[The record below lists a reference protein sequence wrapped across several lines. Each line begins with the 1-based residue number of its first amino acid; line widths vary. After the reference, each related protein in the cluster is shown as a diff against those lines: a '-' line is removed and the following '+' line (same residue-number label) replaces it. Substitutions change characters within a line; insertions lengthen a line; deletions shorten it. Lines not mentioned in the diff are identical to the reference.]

1 MCALGSPGYSGEPL
15 GAPRPFAGDDE
26 RDRQQRAQRDAHA
39 GAEQP
44 RLDRVAHQEDAAER
58 QRDGADPDRPLGAEP
73 FLQAHC
79 RRGWPRRCGG
89 FRRGRCGRLGRN
101 GFVRSDRLRVWRRRR
116 FVRDHRLRLRDS
128 APAGRRRGSALLPMP
143 CGGATAPA
151 PAAISLCS
159 SAMKRWSSTR
169 RRLRLP
175 TDITSATMATTG
187 SARIAIPSKTKKPSI
202 SRPSQP
208 TQFQA

>member
-1 MCALGSPGYSGEPL
+1 MQQRGCERGERHDAEQDEGDAGIEEIIERVGHIDVRVRDYGADGGENARDVRARQPRYSGEPL

-26 RDRQQRAQRDAHA
+26 CDRQQRAQRDAHA

-101 GFVRSDRLRVWRRRR
+101 GFVRSDRFRV
-116 FVRDHRLRLRDS
+116 
-128 APAGRRRGSALLPMP
+128 
-143 CGGATAPA
+143 
-151 PAAISLCS
+151 
-159 SAMKRWSSTR
+159 
-169 RRLRLP
+169 
-175 TDITSATMATTG
+175 
-187 SARIAIPSKTKKPSI
+187 
-202 SRPSQP
+202 
-208 TQFQA
+208 